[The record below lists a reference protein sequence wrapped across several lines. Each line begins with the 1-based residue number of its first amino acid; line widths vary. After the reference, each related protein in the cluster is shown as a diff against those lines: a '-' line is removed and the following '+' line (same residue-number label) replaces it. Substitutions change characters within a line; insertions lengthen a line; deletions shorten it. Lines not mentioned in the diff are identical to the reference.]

1 MFGNGRI
8 FISHT
13 HEDIQRCQPLL
24 AALDAWQVTY
34 WFDIEELDAGQ
45 RFSDRIQQALD
56 QSDIFL
62 RISTTAAERSFWMD
76 RELRAARGLRSAVPD
91 HPRLII
97 HLVLTTNGGGMPM
110 SSGPGEI
117 VIDATTSPRAS
128 WLKELHQA
136 LGIRAPRRVSRRTAI
151 AAGVASVAAV
161 ASTALAAKVFL
172 TPPAAAANP
181 FHPKGIPYLPTP
193 EAGALPVRW
202 QYSLDFNAPAEN
214 DDPFQSGTLDVY
226 VGLAAD
232 TTALYALSPT
242 SQVLLAMS
250 LRDSSILWLYPDQ
263 SSTPRFII
271 IGSTIA
277 TAGGRIFLLCELKN
291 DDNGSNTFNLI
302 CLDPAKGTVV
312 WKTPDLGGPTG
323 ISFPASVSDL
333 CVANSAIYF
342 HLDGKL
348 HGFSQ
353 NGSSLWP
360 PLPLGNFNIAQTSVS
375 TPVYAN
381 GLLFVGTNDGRL
393 LAVNAASG
401 AISWSSQLTTGHF
414 APIQSSPAAPGGFVY
429 IGAPDGY
436 CYAFT
441 AATGSLAWKTQ
452 LINLAAYNQGLILP
466 DYFAEMGTPLVA
478 NGRVYLQAGA
488 NQDFVSTLDGLLFAL
503 DASTGKQL
511 WKVDPTKLALPFPK
525 IPTITSI
532 PSVRPWYSSGGLLY
546 TTMGFS
552 SNKATPPVELASV
565 EALLVLNQQD
575 GSLHSYFLAPVDG
588 QSLSSGFFASGPV
601 PVPGGIAYM
610 TNEPEIFVLDV

>member
-13 HEDIQRCQPLL
+13 HEDNQRCQPLL

-34 WFDIEELDAGQ
+34 WFDLQELDAGQ

-62 RISTTAAERSFWMD
+62 RISTPAAGRSFWMD
-76 RELRAARGLRSAVPD
+76 RELRAARGLTSAFAD

-97 HLVLTTNGGGMPM
+97 HLVLAANSGM
-110 SSGPGEI
+110 GPVDAGPREI
-117 VIDATTSPRAS
+117 VIDATSGPRTL
-128 WLKELHQA
+128 WLKELRQA
-136 LGIRAPRRVSRRTAI
+136 LGIGAPRRVSRRTAI
-151 AAGVASVAAV
+151 AAGVASVAAA

-172 TPPAAAANP
+172 SPPSVTANP
-181 FHPKGIPYLPTP
+181 FHPKGVPYLPTP
-193 EAGALPVRW
+193 AANALPVRW
-202 QYSLDFNAPAEN
+202 QYSLDFEAPAEN
-214 DDPFQSGTLDVY
+214 NSTGSSDLF

-232 TTALYALSPT
+232 ETAIYALSPT

-250 LRDSSILWLYPDQ
+250 LHDSSILWLYPDQ
-263 SSTPRFII
+263 SSTPRSTLT
-271 IGSTIA
+271 GSTVT
-277 TAGGRIFLLCELKN
+277 TAGGKIYLLTEL
-291 DDNGSNTFNLI
+291 DVIGGSSTFNLI
-302 CLDPAKGTVV
+302 CLEPAKGTVV
-312 WKTPDLGGPTG
+312 WKTPDLGGSTG
-323 ISFPASVSDL
+323 ITYPASVSNL

-342 HLDGKL
+342 QLDGKL
-348 HGFSQ
+348 YGFGQ
-353 NGSSLWP
+353 NGSPLWP
-360 PLPLGNFNIAQTSVS
+360 SLPLHDFNIEETSVS
-375 TPVYAN
+375 TPAYAD
-381 GLLFVGTNDGRL
+381 GLVFVGTNDGKL
-393 LAVNAASG
+393 LAVNAATG
-401 AISWSSQLTTGHF
+401 AISWSIQLATGNF
-414 APIQSSPAAPGGFVY
+414 APIQSSPAAAGGFVF

-452 LINLAAYNQGLILP
+452 LINLATYNQKLFSP

-488 NQDFVSTLDGLLFAL
+488 NNFWSHTLDGLLFAL

-525 IPTITSI
+525 IPTITGI
-532 PSVRPWYSSGGLLY
+532 PTVRSWYSTGNLLY
-546 TTMGFS
+546 TTLGFA
-552 SNKATPPVELASV
+552 SNNAAPPVELASV
-565 EALLVLNQQD
+565 EALLTLNPQD

-588 QSLSSGFFASGPV
+588 QSLSAGYFPSAPV
-601 PVPGGIAYM
+601 PIPGGVAYM